1 MGVLK
6 DAIKKECRKQGLTQ
20 VQLAEKL
27 GMKAGNLNNQINRD
41 GTVQLSLIKNICAA
55 LDISVGFLLN
65 EADDF
70 KNDYQHS
77 KVKVEEEFEM
87 VYEQLKV
94 ILNEADEAVIEQI
107 LGKIG
112 REYLALTQKKDSS
125 RSRVTNGE

>member
-1 MGVLK
+1 MGALK
-6 DAIKKECRKQGLTQ
+6 DAIKKECRKKGLTQ

-27 GMKAGNLNNQINRD
+27 GMRAGNLNNQINRD
-41 GTVQLSLIKNICAA
+41 ETVQLSLIKNICEA
-55 LDISVGFLLN
+55 LEISVGFLLN

-70 KNDYQHS
+70 TNDYQHR
-77 KVKVEEEFEM
+77 KVEEEFEM

-125 RSRVTNGE
+125 RSRAVNGD